1 MSERLLKY
9 SDKPTGITLDDYARA
24 DFYIEAV
31 KSVVQIAYESIYVID
46 YATQTFLYVSPN
58 PLFLCG
64 LSPEEVKE
72 MGYAFYVSHIPE
84 NELVLLSKVIS
95 AAFQFFQRQ
104 PEADRHL
111 FSISHDFHIINN
123 GELLLIN
130 HRLSPL
136 AMDKNGH
143 IWLGIC
149 YVSISSNDSF
159 GNIQMRKSGQSNYW
173 CYEPEI
179 DRWIEKEGIK
189 LTAGEKEVLMLSAR
203 GLTVEEIAIRVHR
216 SKDSIKSRR
225 RAIFEKLGVSSISEA
240 IAFAVNYKLI

>member
-9 SDKPTGITLDDYARA
+9 SDKPTGITPDDYALV
-24 DFYIEAV
+24 DSCIKTI

-46 YATQTFLYVSPN
+46 YAAQKFLYVSPN

-64 LSPEEVKE
+64 LSPEEVMELGYGFYATHVPDKE
-72 MGYAFYVSHIPE
+72 L
-84 NELVLLSKVIS
+84 NLLSKIVL
-95 AAFQFFQRQ
+95 AGFRFFNRQ
-104 PEADRHL
+104 PEAERHL

-136 AMDKNGH
+136 MMDKTGH
-143 IWLGIC
+143 MWLAVC
-149 YVSISSNDSF
+149 FVSISSNDSF
-159 GNIQMRKSGQSNYW
+159 GNVQIRKSGQSNYW

-189 LTAGEKEVLMLSAR
+189 LTEREKEVLMLSAR
-203 GLTVEEIAIRVHR
+203 GLTVEGIANRLHR

-225 RAIFEKLGVSSISEA
+225 RAIFEKLGVNSISEA
-240 IAFAVNYKLI
+240 IAFAVNYKLL